1 MSTYI
6 INCELSVRSIEAYV
20 GGDDD
25 SGGGDRGGGGGGGR
39 GGGGGEA
46 KEVNE
51 DADDEFKDFSE
62 GKKTQDV

>member
-25 SGGGDRGGGGGGGR
+25 SGGGDRGGGGG
-39 GGGGGEA
+39 EA